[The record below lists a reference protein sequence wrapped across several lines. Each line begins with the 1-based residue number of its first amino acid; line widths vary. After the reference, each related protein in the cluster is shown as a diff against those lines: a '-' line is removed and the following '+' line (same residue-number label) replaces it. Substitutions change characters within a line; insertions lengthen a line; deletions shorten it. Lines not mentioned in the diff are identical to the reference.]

1 MSRNRLELS
10 SAWSAWGDVRRAG
23 VVVFAIGGTCGVA
36 DTKEE
41 GRALISGVCYQQ
53 KPL

>member
-1 MSRNRLELS
+1 MSRNWLELS
-10 SAWSAWGDVRRAG
+10 SALSAWGDVRRVG
-23 VVVFAIGGTCGVA
+23 VVMFAIGGTCVVA

-41 GRALISGVCYQQ
+41 GRALFSGVCYQQ